1 MLTPDHPRRRSRGLA
16 AAMVLAAMLLVPASA
31 TMAMD
36 AGSAELPPSGPEMT
50 DVQATVD
57 ELRTLVDD
65 LSLANDALAADN
77 ASLQQT
83 VDAFAAD
90 NARLEQTADALAAE
104 RDQLQGSLRRFDE
117 LYEPLEADRQL
128 LFELRKGL
136 PETRPEAEA
145 QLERL
150 RDLALA
156 SDPASLGQLVDRVTD
171 TAPAFLDWRFGDFST
186 TQEFSSAYVE
196 SGANAFDTSMEEFRS
211 EVLRSVANRLDGLL
225 TILDRAR

>member
-16 AAMVLAAMLLVPASA
+16 AAMVMAAMLLVPASA

-83 VDAFAAD
+83 VDSLAVGARPAAGV
-90 NARLEQTADALAAE
+90 AAP
-104 RDQLQGSLRRFDE
+104 LRRALRAARGRPPAALRAAQGPAGDATRGRGSARAHPRPGALLGPGPPGPAGRSRDE
-117 LYEPLEADRQL
+117 
-128 LFELRKGL
+128 
-136 PETRPEAEA
+136 
-145 QLERL
+145 
-150 RDLALA
+150 
-156 SDPASLGQLVDRVTD
+156 
-171 TAPAFLDWRFGDFST
+171 TAPAFLDWRFGEFST
-186 TQEFSSAYVE
+186 TQEFSSAYVDT
-196 SGANAFDTSMEEFRS
+196 GANAFDTSMEEFRS
-211 EVLRSVANRLDGLL
+211 EVLLSVANRLDGLL

>member
-1 MLTPDHPRRRSRGLA
+1 MRGLA
-16 AAMVLAAMLLVPASA
+16 AATVMAATLLIPASA

-36 AGSAELPPSGPEMT
+36 AGSAELPASAPELT
-50 DVQATVD
+50 DAQATVD

-65 LSLANDALAADN
+65 LSLANDTLAADN

-83 VDAFAAD
+83 VDS
-90 NARLEQTADALAAE
+90 LAVE
-104 RDQLQGSLRRFDE
+104 RDRLLESLRRFDE

-145 QLERL
+145 QIERI
-150 RDLALA
+150 RDLALS
-156 SDPASLGQLVDRVTD
+156 SDPARLGQLVDRVSD
-171 TAPAFLDWRFGDFST
+171 TAPAFLDWRFGEFST

-196 SGANAFDTSMEEFRS
+196 TGANAFDSSMEEFRS

>member
-1 MLTPDHPRRRSRGLA
+1 MLTPDHPRRRMRGLA
-16 AAMVLAAMLLVPASA
+16 AATVMAATLLIPASA

-36 AGSAELPPSGPEMT
+36 AGSAELPASAPELT
-50 DVQATVD
+50 DAQATVD
-57 ELRTLVDD
+57 ELRTLIDD
-65 LSLANDALAADN
+65 LSLANDTLAADN

-83 VDAFAAD
+83 VDS
-90 NARLEQTADALAAE
+90 LAVE
-104 RDQLQGSLRRFDE
+104 RDRLLESLRRFDE

-145 QLERL
+145 QIERI
-150 RDLALA
+150 RDLALS
-156 SDPASLGQLVDRVTD
+156 SDPARLGQLVDRVSD
-171 TAPAFLDWRFGDFST
+171 TAPAFLDWRFGEFST

-196 SGANAFDTSMEEFRS
+196 TGANAFDSSMEEFRS